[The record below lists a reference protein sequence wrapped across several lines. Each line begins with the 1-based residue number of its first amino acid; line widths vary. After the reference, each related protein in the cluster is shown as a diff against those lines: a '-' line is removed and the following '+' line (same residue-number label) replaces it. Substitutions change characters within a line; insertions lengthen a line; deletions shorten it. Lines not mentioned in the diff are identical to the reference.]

1 MKRMGQMKPVG
12 SVILGAA
19 LVRFAQAAAQR
30 QSAESVERPVR
41 GSVQPAISPDGK
53 SVAFSYQGIICR
65 LPSEGGALTRL
76 TEGEGWDV
84 EPAWSPDG
92 KRIAFINAP
101 GFNAGPLRLIT
112 AEDGSLV
119 KLPKDV
125 LARGRL
131 QYHPDGKRLLGMF
144 ALTGQPD
151 RLQWFDLNS
160 GELTPVSIALIEAHQ
175 RSSMKWALS
184 PNGTTI
190 LLATFQDRPGEQTGN
205 NGPSTGLWGVP
216 SAGGEPQKVTRW
228 PSRIYGLCWDAEGR
242 GVFAVTDR
250 GVAYN
255 DLWHIPLDRNA
266 WLASPPK
273 NAELHTEASAP
284 QARKITFGQA
294 DEDWPSVSAD

>member
-76 TEGEGWDV
+76 TQGEGWDV

-131 QYHPDGKRLLGMF
+131 QFHPDGKRLLGMF

-151 RLQWFDLNS
+151 RLQWFDLSS
-160 GELTPVSIALIEAHQ
+160 GLLTAVNIVPLDANQ
-175 RSSMKWALS
+175 RASMKWALS
-184 PNGTTI
+184 SDGAAI
-190 LLATFQDRPGEQTGN
+190 LLATFQDRPGEQGGN
-205 NGPSTGLWGVP
+205 NGPSADFWRVP
-216 SAGGEPQKVTRW
+216 SAGGEPQKITRW
-228 PSRIYGLCWDAEGR
+228 PGRIYGLCWDTEGR
-242 GVFAVTDR
+242 GAFLVPDR
-250 GVAYN
+250 GGRYN
-255 DLWHIPLDRNA
+255 DSWGFPLNR
-266 WLASPPK
+266 S
-273 NAELHTEASAP
+273 
-284 QARKITFGQA
+284 
-294 DEDWPSVSAD
+294 